1 MLRYKKYGEGDNLKT
16 ETKAELLRYILLQE
30 SRMYD
35 SILFHLLEFE
45 PIRNAVALV
54 DERTFNFKVEPANGM
69 ISAKQFLY
77 NMSKFLKIMR
87 NNFFNILP
95 LQVCIIELVKNG
107 KQEINDL
114 LTYTSKDSSDEVLE
128 ELVNKLIISTFIH
141 NAKYVPSIQEELA
154 AIDIPIKEVREYNL
168 DESRKVVQFM
178 SDVVFCQR
186 GRGNVLEIFDD
197 IGARLDYFSKS
208 DPFRKR
214 KRDVEAYKQRYI
226 DSRID
231 DYNKLFKTYHSKK
244 KYLKYFM

>member
-1 MLRYKKYGEGDNLKT
+1 MLRYKKYEEGDNLKT

-54 DERTFNFKVEPANGM
+54 DERTFNFKVEPVDGM
-69 ISAKQFLY
+69 VSAKQFLY
-77 NMSKFLKIMR
+77 NMSKFLKTMR

-95 LQVCIIELVKNG
+95 LQICIVELIKNG
-107 KQEINDL
+107 KKEVNDL
-114 LTYTSKDSSDEVLE
+114 LTYTPKDSSDEVID
-128 ELVNKLIISTFIH
+128 ELVNKLIISTFIR
-141 NAKYVPSIQEELA
+141 NAKYVPSIQEELTVM
-154 AIDIPIKEVREYNL
+154 DIPIKEIRDYNL

-197 IGARLDYFSKS
+197 IGARLDYFSKP

-226 DSRID
+226 SSRID

-244 KYLKYFM
+244 KYLKYFG